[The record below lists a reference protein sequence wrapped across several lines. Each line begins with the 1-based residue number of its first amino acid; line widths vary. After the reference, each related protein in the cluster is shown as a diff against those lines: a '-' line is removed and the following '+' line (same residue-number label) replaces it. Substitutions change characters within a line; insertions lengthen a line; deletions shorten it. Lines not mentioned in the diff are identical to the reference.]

1 MTTRL
6 LARFRY
12 LRRRTAQ
19 ARYFLDGQGE
29 LAKLVGRY
37 PDLAGIELALPQ
49 ARAELVPLRHGYFST
64 VSTESMALS
73 LESAALVTV
82 LCRLLAP
89 KRIVDL
95 GSGFSSL
102 VIRLAAP
109 DAQLFTV
116 DHSSWWLDATRQFL
130 EANDVDSAGL
140 FTWDEFRSSGE
151 TDFDLVIHDIGSTFT
166 LRGEVLPE
174 VLQLP
179 RPGGWVLIDDLQASQ
194 YRAKVKAAV
203 QTGFEVYRLSHETMD
218 WHGRHAWLVN
228 RLASDLP

>member
-1 MTTRL
+1 MTTDLFARL
-6 LARFRY
+6 RY

-19 ARYFLDGQGE
+19 ARGFLDGQGE

-49 ARAELVPLRHGYFST
+49 ARADLAPVRHDYFST
-64 VSTESMALS
+64 VSMESMALS

-82 LCRLLAP
+82 LCKALEP

-109 DAQLFTV
+109 DAQLFSV
-116 DHSSWWLDATRQFL
+116 DHSSWWLDATRRYL
-130 EANDVDSAGL
+130 EANDVDSEGL

-151 TDFDLVIHDIGSTFT
+151 TDFDLVIHDLGSTFT

-179 RPGGWVLIDDLQASQ
+179 RPGAWLLIDDLQVSQ
-194 YRAKVKAAV
+194 YRAKVKNAV
-203 QTGFEVYRLSHETMD
+203 RTGFEVFRLSHETMD
-218 WHGRHAWLVN
+218 WHRRFAWLV
-228 RLASDLP
+228 RRSDAARP